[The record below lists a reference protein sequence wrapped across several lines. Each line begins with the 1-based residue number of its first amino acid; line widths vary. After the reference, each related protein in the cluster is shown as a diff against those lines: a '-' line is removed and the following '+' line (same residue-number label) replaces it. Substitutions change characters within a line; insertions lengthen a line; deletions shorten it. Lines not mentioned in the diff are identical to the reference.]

1 MRSRRGGYVGTRR
14 SHHPARLRVQPGTWV
29 TLYSGH
35 MGNTFWS
42 RAVPDQG
49 LHGDRTESLDM
60 AIQYAQGH
68 RSKVDTPMPFIDGIE
83 PDGFPGKH
91 LGEVDKLSVPLHL
104 AAAAYTAHAEARR
117 ILRFAQAG
125 GIGSRRGL
133 VEFARRALGES
144 RVGAFA
150 VVFIQESVERGLLRA
165 QARPRG
171 HRRILLERPMQPIMP
186 D

>member
-49 LHGDRTESLDM
+49 LHGDRTESLGM
-60 AIQYAQGH
+60 AIQYGQGDRTEVH
-68 RSKVDTPMPFIDGIE
+68 PTMSIIDGIE

-125 GIGSRRGL
+125 WIGSRRGL
-133 VEFARRALGES
+133 GEFARRGGGGS
-144 RVGAFA
+144 R
-150 VVFIQESVERGLLRA
+150 
-165 QARPRG
+165 
-171 HRRILLERPMQPIMP
+171 
-186 D
+186 